1 MSYKC
6 SIFFLYCSRRR
17 VISFCVVLLTMWTT
31 HDQYK
36 WDINSRLRGLYSLA
50 LCKLALTRVL
60 SVHGCTKSIVNNIY
74 SCCSKRHLLP
84 QWSNFCVDLYIRNFM
99 SIFVTISKYYK
110 EISVSDIAPLV
121 PKCDFI
127 MKFVTT
133 FNAKIISIL
142 QCSRT
147 ITAVRPTG
155 RSVDHSVIAYY

>member
-1 MSYKC
+1 
-6 SIFFLYCSRRR
+6 
-17 VISFCVVLLTMWTT
+17 
-31 HDQYK
+31 
-36 WDINSRLRGLYSLA
+36 
-50 LCKLALTRVL
+50 
-60 SVHGCTKSIVNNIY
+60 
-74 SCCSKRHLLP
+74 
-84 QWSNFCVDLYIRNFM
+84 M